1 MNIACPRIR
10 NLEEEIPDA
19 IPDEPAAIAA
29 PVEDSEEPAPVAQPS
44 ARTNRNGRGIRWAT
58 PRCTQIR
65 ISDAQGIETAMW
77 MDENRGLKHLIGKLC
92 YLSNS

>member
-29 PVEDSEEPAPVAQPS
+29 PVDDSEEPAPVGQPS
-44 ARTNRNGRGIRWAT
+44 A
-58 PRCTQIR
+58 
-65 ISDAQGIETAMW
+65 
-77 MDENRGLKHLIGKLC
+77 
-92 YLSNS
+92 